1 MSLPLYKLNESDA
14 TFYAS
19 AYINGEIVVLP
30 LHVKRPDALDD
41 YVQKLKH
48 QENQDD
54 LHWLD
59 TSIVDKDANASVP
72 VIDMLD
78 DEGQTHLINPT
89 YLFTT
94 RKGARQSLKDR
105 RKNDIAKQE
114 AHNAAVQDALKL
126 LVGHDDVQVSDI
138 VALGSDMVKNP
149 YVFLAK

>member
-19 AYINGEIVVLP
+19 AYVNDEIVVLP
-30 LHVKRPDALDD
+30 LHVKRPDALAA
-41 YVQKLKH
+41 YVEKISDAEEH
-48 QENQDD
+48 N
-54 LHWLD
+54 WLE
-59 TSIVDKDANASVP
+59 SSVVYGDAVKQVP

>member
-30 LHVKRPDALDD
+30 LHVKRPDALAA
-41 YVQKLKH
+41 YVEK
-48 QENQDD
+48 
-54 LHWLD
+54 
-59 TSIVDKDANASVP
+59 SSVVYGDAVKQVP

-105 RKNDIAKQE
+105 RKNDIAKQK